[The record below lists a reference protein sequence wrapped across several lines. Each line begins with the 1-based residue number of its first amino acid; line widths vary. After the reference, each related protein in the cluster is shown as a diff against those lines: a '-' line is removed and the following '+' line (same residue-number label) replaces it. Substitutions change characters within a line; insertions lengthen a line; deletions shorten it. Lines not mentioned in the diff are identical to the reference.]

1 MPTVIDCDQHLFE
14 PRDLWRDYADP
25 AARGEAIRMEDD
37 ALGHT
42 HLVWKGRRMGVAQ
55 VQVPGD
61 TEAVGRTLAD
71 VRAGRPARAHYDELV
86 PPAYSQ
92 PAERLR
98 ILDAMGVDE
107 AVLFPNYGLAWEYVL
122 RDDPEATRANM
133 AAWNRFALDVAA
145 QGRGRLHPVAHLTLR
160 DPSPERSWL
169 EGQLAALAAGGVRL
183 AMVGP
188 GLVDGKPLSHPEL
201 DRAWASFVHHG
212 ISPVFHVANVERP
225 FADAWYTDA
234 TAGAEHVE
242 ERTDL
247 VLNSVFLWT
256 GVALALADLTINGV
270 LHRHPDLRLG
280 IMELSAPWL
289 PMFLMYLD
297 GGIEFTSKL
306 NGRARF
312 DYAMKPSEYV
322 RRHVRVAGFSYE
334 RPDRLAR
341 RAGDLFMA
349 CSDWPHTEGSA
360 HPLED
365 YRKLGGD
372 DCTPAAAPGL
382 FGDNLAWLLRRGVP
396 GERG

>member
-1 MPTVIDCDQHLFE
+1 MTPVIDCDQHLFE
-14 PRDLWRDYADP
+14 PRDLWSDYADP
-25 AARGEAIRMEDD
+25 SGRDKAIRMQDD

-42 HLVWKGRRMGVAQ
+42 HLVWDGRRMGVAH
-55 VQVPGD
+55 VTLPGD
-61 TEAVGRTLAD
+61 TEAVGRYLAE

-86 PPAYSQ
+86 PPAYSV
-92 PAERLR
+92 PAERLTV
-98 ILDAMGVDE
+98 LDRMRLDE
-107 AVLFPNYGLAWEYVL
+107 AVLFPNYGLLWEHVL
-122 RDDPEATRANM
+122 RDDLDAVRVNM
-133 AAWNRFALDVAA
+133 GAWNRFAIDVAA
-145 QGRGRLHPVAHLTLR
+145 EGKGRLHPVAHLTLR
-160 DPSPERSWL
+160 DPSPDRAWL
-169 EGQLAALAAGGVRL
+169 ESQLAALSAAGVRL
-183 AMVGP
+183 AMLGP

-201 DRAWASFVHHG
+201 DRAWAAFVAHG

-234 TAGAEHVE
+234 HPDEPGATDATQA

-247 VLNSVFLWT
+247 VLSSVFLWT
-256 GVALALADLTINGV
+256 GVALGLADLTINGV

-297 GGIEFTSKL
+297 GGIEFTTRL

-312 DYAMKPSEYV
+312 AYAMKPSEYV
-322 RRHVRVAGFSYE
+322 RSHVRIAGFSYE
-334 RPDRLAR
+334 RPDRLVR
-341 RAGDLFMA
+341 RVGDLFMA

-365 YRKLGGD
+365 YRKLGGE

-382 FGDNLAWLLRRGVP
+382 FGDNLAWLLRR
-396 GERG
+396 